1 MNNITLFS
9 QIINK
14 LNREDFRKVVDKYET
29 DKHNKGIN
37 SWTHMV
43 SMLYLHY
50 SNSNSLDEISNGL
63 RLSGG
68 SLNHLGITRK
78 VPKKSSLSC
87 IGSPEN
93 GIFKI

>member
-1 MNNITLFS
+1 MEENIHSKFFYLTKNQNTLAMNNITLFS

-14 LNREDFRKVVDKYET
+14 LNREDFRKIVDKYKT

-50 SNSNSLDEISNGL
+50 SNSNSLRRN
-63 RLSGG
+63 
-68 SLNHLGITRK
+68 K
-78 VPKKSSLSC
+78 
-87 IGSPEN
+87 
-93 GIFKI
+93 